1 MKLSARERLVL
12 ALDVNN
18 FKKAEELVDKLTDY
32 VGVFKIGNQLFT
44 AEGTKVI
51 KMVQEKGGKVF
62 LDLKFHDIPNTVAR
76 AAEVVSK
83 LGVYI
88 FDIHTSGG
96 YEMMK
101 AAVEASKKSSFAL
114 GISKPLILGVT
125 LLTSINQ
132 EILEK
137 EIGIK
142 KSIEEQ
148 VVHLAKLAKAAGLDG
163 VVASPWE
170 IKALRAACG
179 EGFVI
184 LTPGIRPVC
193 LCVTCLRASSLR
205 QARRQAG
212 KSDDDQKR
220 IMTPQEAIKLGA
232 DFIVIGRPITNATNP
247 VKASQEI
254 LKEMEEVLKDGY

>member
-44 AEGTKVI
+44 AEGAKVVD
-51 KMVQEKGGKVF
+51 MVNKKGCKVF

-76 AAEVVSK
+76 AAEVTTK
-83 LGVYI
+83 LGVSI
-88 FDIHTSGG
+88 FNVHTFGG

-101 AAVEASKKSSFAL
+101 AAAEATVKISQEL
-114 GISKPLILGVT
+114 GIRKPIILGVT

-142 KSIEEQ
+142 KRLEEQ
-148 VVHLAKLAKAAGLDG
+148 VVHLAKLARAAGLDG
-163 VVASPWE
+163 VVASSWE
-170 IKALRAACG
+170 IKEIRKACG
-179 EGFVI
+179 EDFVI
-184 LTPGIRPVC
+184 LTPGIRP
-193 LCVTCLRASSLR
+193 
-205 QARRQAG
+205 AG
-212 KSDDDQKR
+212 KSSDDQKR
-220 IMTPQEAIKLGA
+220 VMTPREAIKLGA
-232 DFIVIGRPITNATNP
+232 NFIVIGRPIRNAANP
-247 VKASQEI
+247 VEAAKQI
-254 LKEMEEVLKDGY
+254 LREMEGN

>member
-44 AEGTKVI
+44 AEGIKVI

-101 AAVEASKKSSFAL
+101 AAVEASKKLSFAL

-142 KSIEEQ
+142 KSLEEQ
-148 VVHLAKLAKAAGLDG
+148 VVHLAKLAEAAGLDG

-193 LCVTCLRASSLR
+193 LCVTC
-205 QARRQAG
+205 RQAG

>member
-44 AEGTKVI
+44 AEGIKVI

-101 AAVEASKKSSFAL
+101 ATVEASKKLSFAL

-142 KSIEEQ
+142 KSLEEQ
-148 VVHLAKLAKAAGLDG
+148 VVHLAKLAEAAGLDG

-184 LTPGIRPVC
+184 LTPGIRP
-193 LCVTCLRASSLR
+193 
-205 QARRQAG
+205 AG

-254 LKEMEEVLKDGY
+254 LKEMEEILKDGY